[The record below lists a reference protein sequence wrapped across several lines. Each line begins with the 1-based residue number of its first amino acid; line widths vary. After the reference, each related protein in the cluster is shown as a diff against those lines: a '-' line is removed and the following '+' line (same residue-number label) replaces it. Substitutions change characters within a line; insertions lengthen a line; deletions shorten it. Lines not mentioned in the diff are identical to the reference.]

1 MRLFLTIAL
10 GGFVFS
16 SVTSVMAERGLTFA
30 KNKIEITSAPE
41 AKKITVPYL
50 FENKSDRTITI
61 ARYDSACSC
70 LSAQVKAGKLIY
82 KPGEKGEMKIDFA
95 LGSFSGVV
103 EKTVL
108 LWTTDDPEETPSSV
122 LRVALTIPKLFEITP
137 TTVFWD
143 QNGSKEPKV
152 FKMKVN
158 HDKPIRILS
167 DSGTNNNF
175 IYQVKTIREGWE
187 YELVVTPKDVANPA
201 FGMIKLTTDSS
212 IARYQRQMAFVCVK
226 RAEK

>member
-10 GGFVFS
+10 SCLAFS
-16 SVTSVMAERGLTFA
+16 SITCVLAEKGLTFE
-30 KNKIEITSAPE
+30 KNKIEITSAPN
-41 AKKITVPYL
+41 AKKITVPYF

-70 LSAQVKAGKLIY
+70 LSAQIKGGKLIY

-108 LWTTDDPEETPSSV
+108 LWTTDDPDETPSSV
-122 LRVALTIPKLFEITP
+122 LSVALTIPKLFEIIPP
-137 TTVFWD
+137 TIFWD

-167 DSGTNNNF
+167 DSGTNDNF
-175 IYQVKTIREGWE
+175 VYQVKTIREGWE
-187 YELVVTPKDVANPA
+187 YELVVTPTDVANPS

-212 IARYQRQMAFVCVK
+212 ISRYQRQMAFVCVK

>member
-1 MRLFLTIAL
+1 MRLLLTIAL
-10 GGFVFS
+10 GFLALS
-16 SVTSVMAERGLTFA
+16 TVTSVMAEKGLTFV

-41 AKKITVPYL
+41 AKKITIPYF

-70 LSAQVKAGKLIY
+70 LSAQVKGGKLIY

-122 LRVALTIPKLFEITP
+122 LSVALTIPKLFEITP

-167 DSGTNNNF
+167 NSGTNNNF
-175 IYQVKTIREGWE
+175 VYQVKTIREGWE
-187 YELVVTPKDVANPA
+187 YELVVTPTDVANPS

-212 IARYQRQMAFVCVK
+212 ISRYQRQMAFVCVK
-226 RAEK
+226 RAGK

>member
-10 GGFVFS
+10 GGLVVS
-16 SVTSVMAERGLTFA
+16 SVTSVMAGKGLAFV
-30 KNKIEITSAPE
+30 KNKIEVTSAPDAE
-41 AKKITVPYL
+41 KITIPYF

-70 LSAQVKAGKLIY
+70 LSAQVKGGKLIY

-122 LRVALTIPKLFEITP
+122 LSVALTIPKLFEITP
-137 TTVFWD
+137 TTIFWEQGGSVD
-143 QNGSKEPKV
+143 QKT

-167 DSGTNNNF
+167 DSGTNENF
-175 IYQVKTIREGWE
+175 DYQVKTIREGWE
-187 YELVVTPKDVANPA
+187 YELVVTPKDVANPS

-226 RAEK
+226 RAKK